1 MVAAVDNVGMFT
13 AEGLEICSLGPG
25 GSSPATGAKGTLVSR
40 AEAGAEILP
49 EGAAVR
55 GRAVGCMEAGEVAD

>member
-1 MVAAVDNVGMFT
+1 MVAAVDSVGMFT

-25 GSSPATGAKGTLVSR
+25 GSSPATGAKGTLASR

-49 EGAAVR
+49 VGAVLG
-55 GRAVGCMEAGEVAD
+55 GRAVECMEAGEVAD